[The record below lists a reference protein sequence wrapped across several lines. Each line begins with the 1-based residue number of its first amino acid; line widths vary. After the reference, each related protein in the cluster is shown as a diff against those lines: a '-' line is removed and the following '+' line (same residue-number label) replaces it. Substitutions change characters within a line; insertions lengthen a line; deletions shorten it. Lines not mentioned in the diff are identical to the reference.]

1 MNPRIVLA
9 SASPRRADVLR
20 QLGVEALVRP
30 ADVDERY
37 MAGETPVEYVE
48 RLARWKADTVCDG
61 AEDVLV
67 VGGDTVVLHEG
78 RVLSKPEDEAHAV
91 SMLLSLSGG
100 THEVLSGIAISGAHG
115 MVSGVART
123 EVRMRSFGRELTE
136 SYVATGEPMD
146 KAGGYGLQ
154 GKGAALI
161 EGVAGDY
168 YAVIGFPVGA
178 FLDLLLR
185 VGWRFEFGQ
194 WTRVTDTD

>member
-1 MNPRIVLA
+1 
-9 SASPRRADVLR
+9 
-20 QLGVEALVRP
+20 
-30 ADVDERY
+30 
-37 MAGETPVEYVE
+37 
-48 RLARWKADTVCDG
+48 
-61 AEDVLV
+61 
-67 VGGDTVVLHEG
+67 
-78 RVLSKPEDEAHAV
+78 
-91 SMLLSLSGG
+91 
-100 THEVLSGIAISGAHG
+100 
-115 MVSGVART
+115 
-123 EVRMRSFGRELTE
+123 VRMRSFGRELTE